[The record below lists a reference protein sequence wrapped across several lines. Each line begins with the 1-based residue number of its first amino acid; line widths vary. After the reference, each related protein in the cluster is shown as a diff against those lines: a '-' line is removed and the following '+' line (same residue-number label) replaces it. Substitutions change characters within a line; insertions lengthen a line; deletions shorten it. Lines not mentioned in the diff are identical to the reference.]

1 VSELQGRHSV
11 ITASVIVV
19 IGLSSLNVAVVLR
32 LRFGCLLECAH
43 LKWCCSPV
51 LSCEQGVPKPLYLDA
66 SMASGRWDAFK
77 DKILH
82 VIGDVEVLGG
92 APRESAMAGQRGI
105 EGDMRVAP
113 LAAFA
118 ASKDPRVVPLRN
130 NPSTLVIQN
139 DGDEM
144 MTGPAALH
152 ITRCEARAPPPYYA
166 PCTSYKLNTEWV
178 QVSWVSW
185 QRL

>member
-1 VSELQGRHSV
+1 MSELQGRHSV

-43 LKWCCSPV
+43 LKWCYSPIV
-51 LSCEQGVPKPLYLDA
+51 ACGVNTEQGVPKPLYLNA

-92 APRESAMAGQRGI
+92 APRESAMAPMMAGQRASGASRATCQC
-105 EGDMRVAP
+105 GRRVAP
-113 LAAFA
+113 RAL
-118 ASKDPRVVPLRN
+118 
-130 NPSTLVIQN
+130 
-139 DGDEM
+139 
-144 MTGPAALH
+144 GPAPGGLRHFAGPS
-152 ITRCEARAPPPYYA
+152 RG
-166 PCTSYKLNTEWV
+166 TSTQQPIHHGHPERRGRDDDGSCGTAHYPV
-178 QVSWVSW
+178 
-185 QRL
+185 

>member
-1 VSELQGRHSV
+1 MR
-11 ITASVIVV
+11 
-19 IGLSSLNVAVVLR
+19 
-32 LRFGCLLECAH
+32 
-43 LKWCCSPV
+43 WCCSPV
-51 LSCEQGVPKPLYLDA
+51 LSCKQGVPKPLYLNA

-92 APRESAMAGQRGI
+92 VPRESAMAGQRGI

-118 ASKDPRVVPLRN
+118 ASQDPRVVPLRN
-130 NPSTLVIQN
+130 NPSTMVVQN

-166 PCTSYKLNTEWV
+166 PCTSYKVNTEWV
-178 QVSWVSW
+178 QVSWVCW
-185 QRL
+185 QRLWWAIKLPLHATATRCESS